1 MTTDPAIWLSA
12 AIGIPLLGGL
22 VVLLWPDTIIRG
34 VRPLLAVVF
43 AGLVVY
49 CAANVALLT
58 AKAPMGGGLAAGGKS
73 ALERQAPAAAP
84 QETVARAWETVLPKF
99 GFYLDRLSA
108 LVVLA
113 ASILVLLV
121 TIYAWGGLAGNARR
135 GEFLAYGLWA
145 LAGAVLA
152 ASADNLILLLIGW
165 ELVSVML
172 FYLVTIGGDRA
183 RYSAG
188 KTLVML
194 GLGDGALLLGI
205 VLLYFAL
212 KEPTLSLFEIIR
224 PGETAPGASH
234 AAPFAEGVGPLAVVA
249 FWLFA
254 VAGLVKAGV
263 MPLHT
268 WLPKAAEGAP
278 AATMALLPASVDKLL
293 GIYLLARAGLFIF
306 DWSGAGA
313 LSPQLVLMILGAG
326 TVLLATMSALVQQDL
341 RKLVTYASIGAVGYA
356 VLGLGVNSALGVTG
370 AIFQVINSAIY
381 SSLLFLCVGAIE
393 RRAGTTDL
401 GRLAG
406 LGRRMPITFV
416 TMLVASL
423 AISGVPLLSGFV
435 SKWMIYAGLLQFA
448 FTPDSSALGSVAVIF
463 LVVAMFGSALTLAC
477 LVKALHSAFMGAPT
491 RECQNAQEVGATM
504 WLPMLV
510 LSGLCLA
517 LGVAPYYLIGTF
529 LSPIAQE
536 AGLPAVGGSLG
547 SVPFGLGLA
556 PAGGAFWNPMLA
568 AGLILVA
575 LAGGAMVFLLGTFRK
590 ARTVRPYHSGETS
603 MFSTEETRFP
613 GTGFYGTVTE
623 LFGLRTI
630 YRDAAEGAYDLY
642 EIVGNAGERLVGL
655 GKELHN
661 GVLPTYL
668 GFCMLGLLAILAAL
682 LLPLLLGG

>member
-1 MTTDPAIWLSA
+1 MTTEMWLAA

-22 VVLLWPDTIIRG
+22 VVLLWPDTIVRG
-34 VRPLLAVVF
+34 VRPFLAVVF
-43 AGLVVY
+43 AALAVY
-49 CAANVALLT
+49 CAVKVAVLVGNMPLAGEVRSLNLADGSPVEWSAPVEVPGDGTLKETWHTLLPKLT
-58 AKAPMGGGLAAGGKS
+58 AA
-73 ALERQAPAAAP
+73 
-84 QETVARAWETVLPKF
+84 
-99 GFYLDRLSA
+99 FYLDRLST

-113 ASILVLLV
+113 TTILVLLV
-121 TIYAWGGLAGNARR
+121 TIYAWGGLSGNARR

-145 LAGAVLA
+145 MSGAVLA
-152 ASADNLILLLIGW
+152 ASADNLILMLVGW

-188 KTLVML
+188 KTMVML

-205 VLLYFAL
+205 VLLFFV
-212 KEPTLSLFEIIR
+212 PGVHSLSLNKIINYTQ
-224 PGETAPGASH
+224 PHPAVAGQGATA
-234 AAPFAEGVGPLAVVA
+234 LAVAA
-249 FWLFA
+249 FGLFA
-254 VAGLVKAGV
+254 VAGLVKAGA

-278 AATMALLPASVDKLL
+278 PAVMALLPASVDKLL
-293 GIYLLARAGLFIF
+293 GIYLLTRAGLFIF
-306 DWSGAGA
+306 NWNGAGA
-313 LSPQLVLMILGAG
+313 FSPQLLLMILGAG
-326 TVLLATMSALVQQDL
+326 TVILSVMAALVQHDL
-341 RKLVTYASIGAVGYA
+341 KKLLAFHAVSQVGYMIMGIA
-356 VLGLGVNSALGVTG
+356 TGTTIGVIGGV
-370 AIFQVINSAIY
+370 FHMLNHSLY
-381 SSLLFLCVGAIE
+381 KSLLFLGAGAIE

-401 GRLAG
+401 ARLGG
-406 LGRRMPITFV
+406 LGRKMPMTF
-416 TMLVASL
+416 MSMFVASMS
-423 AISGVPLLSGFV
+423 ISGVPPFNGFV

-448 FTPDSSALGSVAVIF
+448 FTPDSSPLGSAAIIF
-463 LVVAMFGSALTLAC
+463 LVLAMFGSALTLASF
-477 LVKALHSAFMGAPT
+477 VKVLHSAFMGAPT
-491 RECQNAQEVGATM
+491 RECQGGREVGATM

-517 LGVAPYYLIGTF
+517 LGVAPYYLISTF

-536 AGLPAVGGSLG
+536 AGLPAVAGGIWN
-547 SVPFGLGLA
+547 VPLGLGLA
-556 PAGGAFWNPMLA
+556 PAAGAFWNPMLA
-568 AGLILVA
+568 GGLIVAA
-575 LAGGAMVFLLGTFRK
+575 LAGGALVFLLGTFRR
-590 ARTVRPYHSGETS
+590 ARTVRPFHSGETS

-623 LFGLRTI
+623 LFALRTI

-642 EIVGNAGERLVGL
+642 EIVGDAGERLIGL